1 MYRCECCNY
10 TVNRKSSYDKHLKT
24 KKHDRNSKLYNN
36 QGNKNENDE
45 NLMKMSTNE
54 HKISTNEHKM
64 SKMSTN
70 DQKKIFEC
78 DYCSKKFSTIPN
90 KRRHE
95 LHYCKNNDSTKV
107 KELELKNKMLEKAH
121 EKEKKIMYK
130 QIESLLEKVGDTI
143 NNNTINNTTNN
154 TTNNT
159 INQTI
164 VLNNYGN
171 EDLSHITNSM
181 LDKLIKA
188 PCEMIN
194 NLTKLIHFN
203 GQKPE
208 NMNIYIPNKNQKYI
222 KVFKDNQWYLEEKK
236 SRIPDIVDKNYNI
249 LDNYYEENKEDKL
262 NKNEIKQYK
271 NYQLKIDANDPEI
284 MTEEST
290 KCELEILN
298 NSKNVKDAH
307 NIMVT

>member
-1 MYRCECCNY
+1 MPIYKCIVCKVNTKLKSNY
-10 TVNRKSSYDKHLKT
+10 LRHLKT
-24 KKHDRNSKLYNN
+24 RKHLHNVETINN
-36 QGNKNENDE
+36 VGNENE
-45 NLMKMSTNE
+45 ISKKSMKMN
-54 HKISTNEHKM
+54 TNEHKM
-64 SKMSTN
+64 NTNKHKMNTN
-70 DQKKIFEC
+70 EH
-78 DYCSKKFSTIPN
+78 KKFICEYCEESFKTKPSM
-90 KRRHE
+90 RRHQ
-95 LHYCKNNDSTKV
+95 LHYCKNHDSTKI
-107 KELELKNKMLEKAH
+107 KELELKNKMLEKNH

-130 QIESLLEKVGDTI
+130 QIESLLEKVGD
-143 NNNTINNTTNN
+143 TINNTTNN

-171 EDLSHITNSM
+171 EDLSHITNNI
-181 LDKLIKA
+181 LDKLIKG

-203 GQKPE
+203 GEKPE

-271 NYQLKIDANDPEI
+271 NYQSKIDTNDQEI

-307 NIMVT
+307 NIITA

>member
-1 MYRCECCNY
+1 MYRCECCDY

-24 KKHDRNSKLYNN
+24 RKHEHNSKMYNN
-36 QGNKNENDE
+36 QGSKNENHE
-45 NLMKMSTNE
+45 KLMKMTQKDPKKTPNDPKKTQKTQEIKNE
-54 HKISTNEHKM
+54 YKCE
-64 SKMSTN
+64 
-70 DQKKIFEC
+70 
-78 DYCSKKFSTIPN
+78 YCYKSFSTFAH

-95 LHYCKNNDSTKV
+95 LHRCKDNKDSTKI
-107 KELELKNKMLEKAH
+107 KELELKNKMLEKNH

-154 TTNNT
+154 T

-171 EDLSHITNSM
+171 EDLSHITNNI
-181 LDKLIKA
+181 LDKLIKG

-203 GQKPE
+203 GEKPE

-249 LDNYYEENKEDKL
+249 LDNYYVDNGGNELLNKKENK
-262 NKNEIKQYK
+262 NYK
-271 NYQLKIDANDPEI
+271 NYQIKIDTNDSEI
-284 MTEEST
+284 LTEEST

-307 NIMVT
+307 NIITA

>member
-1 MYRCECCNY
+1 MPLYNCKLCNY
-10 TVNRKSSYDKHLKT
+10 NSLIKTHYNKHLKT
-24 KKHDRNSKLYNN
+24 RKHLHNVETNNNVGNENETSKKSMKMTQKDPKKTPNDPKKT
-36 QGNKNENDE
+36 QKTQEIKNEYKCE
-45 NLMKMSTNE
+45 
-54 HKISTNEHKM
+54 
-64 SKMSTN
+64 
-70 DQKKIFEC
+70 
-78 DYCSKKFSTIPN
+78 YCYKSFSTFAH

-95 LHYCKNNDSTKV
+95 LHRCKDNKDSTKI
-107 KELELKNKMLEKAH
+107 KELELKNKMLEKNH

-130 QIESLLEKVGDTI
+130 QIESLLEKVGD
-143 NNNTINNTTNN
+143 TINNTTNN

-171 EDLSHITNSM
+171 EDLSHITNVM
-181 LDKLIKA
+181 LDKLIKG

-203 GQKPE
+203 GEKPE

-271 NYQLKIDANDPEI
+271 NYQMKIDTNDSEI
-284 MTEEST
+284 MTEETT

-307 NIMVT
+307 NILTAS

>member
-1 MYRCECCNY
+1 
-10 TVNRKSSYDKHLKT
+10 
-24 KKHDRNSKLYNN
+24 
-36 QGNKNENDE
+36 
-45 NLMKMSTNE
+45 MKMSTNE

-107 KELELKNKMLEKAH
+107 KELELQNKMLEKNH

-130 QIESLLEKVGDTI
+130 QIESLLEKVGD
-143 NNNTINNTTNN
+143 TINNTTNN

-171 EDLSHITNSM
+171 EDLSHITNNI
-181 LDKLIKA
+181 LDKLIKG

-236 SRIPDIVDKNYNI
+236 SRIPDIIDKNYNI
-249 LDNYYEENKEDKL
+249 LDNYYVDNGGNELLNKKENK
-262 NKNEIKQYK
+262 NYK
-271 NYQLKIDANDPEI
+271 NYQIKIDTNDSEI
-284 MTEEST
+284 LTEEST

-307 NIMVT
+307 NIITA

>member
-1 MYRCECCNY
+1 
-10 TVNRKSSYDKHLKT
+10 
-24 KKHDRNSKLYNN
+24 
-36 QGNKNENDE
+36 
-45 NLMKMSTNE
+45 MKMSTNE

-107 KELELKNKMLEKAH
+107 KELELQNKMLEKNH

-130 QIESLLEKVGDTI
+130 QIESLLEKVGD
-143 NNNTINNTTNN
+143 TINNTTNN

-171 EDLSHITNSM
+171 EDLSHITNNI
-181 LDKLIKA
+181 LDKLIKG

-236 SRIPDIVDKNYNI
+236 NRIPDIVDKNYNI

-271 NYQLKIDANDPEI
+271 NYQLKIDTNDPDI

>member
-1 MYRCECCNY
+1 MYRCECCDY

-24 KKHDRNSKLYNN
+24 RKHEHNSKMYNN
-36 QGNKNENDE
+36 QGSKNENHE
-45 NLMKMSTNE
+45 KLMKMSTNE

-107 KELELKNKMLEKAH
+107 KELELQNKMLEKNH

-130 QIESLLEKVGDTI
+130 QIESLLEKVGD
-143 NNNTINNTTNN
+143 TINNTTNN

-171 EDLSHITNSM
+171 EDLSHITNNI
-181 LDKLIKA
+181 LDKLIKG

-236 SRIPDIVDKNYNI
+236 NRIPDIVDKNYNI

-271 NYQLKIDANDPEI
+271 NYQLKIDTNDPDI